1 MGQTAETVIGTTTEG
16 KNALVP
22 QRRDIPD
29 GVWEG
34 IPEAGISEWYEMGH
48 DTHVSS
54 LHCVENRYMPTSQT
68 VGVSQVGSAVG

>member
-22 QRRDIPD
+22 QGRDIPN

-34 IPEAGISEWYEMGH
+34 IPEEGISEWYEMGH
-48 DTHVSS
+48 DTHVGS
-54 LHCVENRYMPTSQT
+54 LHCVEKQYMPTSQT
-68 VGVSQVGSAVG
+68 AGISQVGSAVG